1 MSDGLTLRM
10 VEVSRMPSGHKTNGE
25 LDFGKVL
32 NGSLNVFFKDALRVA
47 LTHPR
52 QAAFFMQTLR
62 WQRKAAKTRLNWD
75 KKGVHVP
82 PIIVLS
88 VTSEC
93 NLHCEG
99 CYHQALRSASESEM
113 SDERLGGLIAEARE
127 LGVSFMVIGGG
138 EPLTRPIIL
147 DLAQKYPAIMFL
159 VFTNGLL
166 IDEAVINKMSESRNI
181 VPLISLEGYEN
192 DTDKR
197 RGAGVYAQ
205 VLNAIAKLKEKNIFW
220 GSSLTMT
227 RANFA
232 DATDE
237 NFVKRLVEAGCKL
250 FMFVEYTPV
259 KKGTEDWVLTSEQ
272 RTELLKKR
280 DLFRKKFSAMFIALP
295 WDEEEIGGC
304 LSSGRGFIHISAEGN
319 VEPCPFVPYSD
330 TNLKHLSLKDA
341 LQSKMLKTIRENH
354 GQLEETHGC
363 ALWEKREWVK
373 SLTKKAGDNV
383 SGRQNS

>member
-1 MSDGLTLRM
+1 MTSDLETDI
-10 VEVSRMPSGHKTNGE
+10 E

-52 QAAFFMQTLR
+52 QAAFFMQTLN

-82 PIIVLS
+82 PIIILS
-88 VTSEC
+88 VTSKC
-93 NLHCEG
+93 NLHCQG
-99 CYHQALRSASESEM
+99 CYHQALRSSSESEM
-113 SDERLGGLIAEARE
+113 NDERLEGLIAEAKD

-138 EPLTRPIIL
+138 EPLTRPRIL
-147 DLAQKYPAIMFL
+147 DIAEKYPAIMFL
-159 VFTNGLL
+159 MFTNGLL
-166 IDEAVINKMSESRNI
+166 INEAVIKKMSKSRNI

-205 VLNAIAKLKEKNIFW
+205 ALNSIAKLKAKSIFW

-232 DATDE
+232 DVTDE
-237 NFVKRLVEAGCKL
+237 NFIRRLVENGCKL
-250 FMFVEYTPV
+250 FMLVEYTPV

-272 RTELLKKR
+272 RIELLRKR
-280 DLFRKKFSAMFIALP
+280 NSFRKKYSAVFIALP

-319 VEPCPFVPYSD
+319 VEPCPFIPYSD

-354 GQLEETHGC
+354 GQLEEIHGC

-373 SLTKKAGDNV
+373 SLTSEAAESASSK
-383 SGRQNS
+383 QNP

>member
-1 MSDGLTLRM
+1 VTSDL
-10 VEVSRMPSGHKTNGE
+10 KTNSE

-52 QAAFFMQTLR
+52 QAAFFMQTLN
-62 WQRKAAKTRLNWD
+62 WQRKAAKTRLSWD
-75 KKGVHVP
+75 KMGVHVP
-82 PIIVLS
+82 PIIILS
-88 VTSEC
+88 VTSKC
-93 NLHCEG
+93 NLHCQG
-99 CYHQALRSASESEM
+99 CYHQALRSSSESEM
-113 SDERLGGLIAEARE
+113 SDERLEGLIAEAKD

-138 EPLTRPIIL
+138 EPLTRPGIL
-147 DLAQKYPAIMFL
+147 DIAEKYPPIMFL
-159 VFTNGLL
+159 MFTNGLL
-166 IDEAVINKMSESRNI
+166 INEAVIKKMSKSRNI
-181 VPLISLEGYEN
+181 VPLVSLEGYEN

-205 VLNAIAKLKEKNIFW
+205 ALNSIAKLKAKSIFW

-232 DATDE
+232 DVTNE
-237 NFVKRLVEAGCKL
+237 NFIRRLVENGCKL
-250 FMFVEYTPV
+250 FMLVEYTPV

-272 RTELLKKR
+272 RIELLRKR
-280 DLFRKKFSAMFIALP
+280 NSFRKKYSALFIALP

-319 VEPCPFVPYSD
+319 VEPCPFIPYSD

-354 GQLEETHGC
+354 GQLEEKHGC

-373 SLTKKAGDNV
+373 SLTSEAAENA
-383 SGRQNS
+383 SGKQNP

>member
-1 MSDGLTLRM
+1 
-10 VEVSRMPSGHKTNGE
+10 MPSGYKTNSE

-47 LTHPR
+47 LAHPR

-93 NLHCEG
+93 NLHCQG

-113 SDERLGGLIAEARE
+113 SDERLDELVAEAKG
-127 LGVSFMVIGGG
+127 LGVSFIVIGGG

-147 DLAQKYPAIMFL
+147 DLAGKYPAIMFL

-166 IDEAVINKMSESRNI
+166 INEGVIKKMSENRNI

-205 VLNAIAKLKEKNIFW
+205 VLKAIAKLKEKNIFW
-220 GSSLTMT
+220 GSSLTLT

-232 DATDE
+232 DVTDE
-237 NFVKRLVEAGCKL
+237 DFVGRLVETGCKL
-250 FMFVEYTPV
+250 FMLVEYTPV

-272 RTELLKKR
+272 RTELLMKR
-280 DLFRKKFSAMFIALP
+280 DLFRKKYSAMFIALP

-304 LSSGRGFIHISAEGN
+304 LSSGRGFVHISAEGN

-341 LQSKMLKTIRENH
+341 LQSKMLNTIRENH
-354 GQLEETHGC
+354 WQLEETHGC

-373 SLTKKAGDNV
+373 SLTKEAGDNV
-383 SGRQNS
+383 SGRQDS

>member
-1 MSDGLTLRM
+1 
-10 VEVSRMPSGHKTNGE
+10 MPSSSKTNNE

-32 NGSLNVFFKDALRVA
+32 NSSLNVFFKEALRVA

-52 QAAFFMQTLR
+52 QATFFMQTLR
-62 WQRKAAKTRLNWD
+62 WQRKAAKTRQNWD
-75 KKGVHVP
+75 KNGVHVP

-93 NLHCEG
+93 NLHCQG
-99 CYHQALRSASESEM
+99 CYHQTLRSASDPEM
-113 SDERLGGLIAEARE
+113 SDERVNRLIAEAKE

-138 EPLTRPIIL
+138 EPLTRPMIL
-147 DLAQKYPAIMFL
+147 DLAEKYPSIMFL

-166 IDEAVINKMSESRNI
+166 IDETVIKKMSENRNI
-181 VPLISLEGYEN
+181 VPLVSLEGHEN

-197 RGAGVYAQ
+197 RGAGVYAKA
-205 VLNAIAKLKEKNIFW
+205 LNAIAKLKEKNIFW
-220 GSSLTMT
+220 GSSLTLT
-227 RANFA
+227 RGNFA
-232 DATDE
+232 NVTDE
-237 NFVKRLVEAGCKL
+237 NFIERLVETGCKL
-250 FMFVEYTPV
+250 FMLVEYTPV

-272 RTELLKKR
+272 KTELLRKR
-280 DLFRKKFSAMFIALP
+280 DLFRKKYPAVFIALP

-363 ALWEKREWVK
+363 ALWEKREWVR
-373 SLTKKAGDNV
+373 SLTKEARDKV
-383 SGRQNS
+383 SDRQNS

>member
-1 MSDGLTLRM
+1 MTSDL
-10 VEVSRMPSGHKTNGE
+10 KTNSE

-52 QAAFFMQTLR
+52 QAAFFMQTLN
-62 WQRKAAKTRLNWD
+62 WQRKAAKTRLSWD
-75 KKGVHVP
+75 KMGVHVP
-82 PIIVLS
+82 PIIILS
-88 VTSEC
+88 VTSKC
-93 NLHCEG
+93 NLHCQG
-99 CYHQALRSASESEM
+99 CYHQALRSSSESEM
-113 SDERLGGLIAEARE
+113 SDERLEGLIAEAKD

-138 EPLTRPIIL
+138 EPLTRPGIL
-147 DLAQKYPAIMFL
+147 DIAEKYPPIMFL
-159 VFTNGLL
+159 MFTNGLL
-166 IDEAVINKMSESRNI
+166 INEAVIKKMSKSRNI
-181 VPLISLEGYEN
+181 VPLVSLEGYEN

-205 VLNAIAKLKEKNIFW
+205 ALNSIAKLKAKSIFW

-232 DATDE
+232 DVTNE
-237 NFVKRLVEAGCKL
+237 NFIRRLVENGCKL
-250 FMFVEYTPV
+250 FMLVEYTPV

-272 RTELLKKR
+272 RIELLRKR
-280 DLFRKKFSAMFIALP
+280 NSFRKKYSALFIALP

-319 VEPCPFVPYSD
+319 VEPCPFIPYSD

-354 GQLEETHGC
+354 GQLEEKHGC

-373 SLTKKAGDNV
+373 SLTSEAAENA
-383 SGRQNS
+383 SGKQNP

>member
-1 MSDGLTLRM
+1 
-10 VEVSRMPSGHKTNGE
+10 MPSSYKTNSE

-93 NLHCEG
+93 NLHCQG

-113 SDERLGGLIAEARE
+113 SDERLDGLIAEAKE

-147 DLAQKYPAIMFL
+147 DLAGKYPAIMFL

-166 IDEAVINKMSESRNI
+166 IDEAVIKKMSENRNI

-197 RGAGVYAQ
+197 RGAGVYER
-205 VLNAIAKLKEKNIFW
+205 VMNAVAKLKEKNIFW

-232 DATDE
+232 DVTDE
-237 NFVKRLVEAGCKL
+237 NFVKRLVETGCKL
-250 FMFVEYTPV
+250 FMLVEYTPV
-259 KKGTEDWVLTSEQ
+259 KKGTEGWVLTSEQ
-272 RTELLKKR
+272 RTELLRKR
-280 DLFRKKFSAMFIALP
+280 DLFRKKYPAMFIALP

-373 SLTKKAGDNV
+373 SLTKEAIDKV
-383 SGRQNS
+383 SGTQNSQVQ

>member
-1 MSDGLTLRM
+1 MS
-10 VEVSRMPSGHKTNGE
+10 SGYETNSE

-93 NLHCEG
+93 NLHCQG

-113 SDERLGGLIAEARE
+113 SDERLDRLMAEAKE

-147 DLAQKYPAIMFL
+147 DLAEKYPAIMFL

-166 IDEAVINKMSESRNI
+166 IDEAVIKKMSENRNI
-181 VPLISLEGYEN
+181 VPLISLEGHEN
-192 DTDKR
+192 NTDKR
-197 RGAGVYAQ
+197 RGAGVYQQA
-205 VLNAIAKLKEKNIFW
+205 LNAMAKLKEKGIFW

-232 DATDE
+232 DVTDE
-237 NFVKRLVEAGCKL
+237 NFIGRLVESGCKL
-250 FMFVEYTPV
+250 FMLVEYTPV

-272 RTELLKKR
+272 KTELLRKR
-280 DLFRKKFSAMFIALP
+280 DLFRKKYPAVFIALP

-304 LSSGRGFIHISAEGN
+304 LSSGRGFVHISAEGN

-330 TNLKHLSLKDA
+330 TNLKHVSLKDA

-354 GQLEETHGC
+354 EQLEETHGC

-373 SLTKKAGDNV
+373 SLANEAADNV
-383 SGRQNS
+383 SCRQNS

>member
-1 MSDGLTLRM
+1 MS
-10 VEVSRMPSGHKTNGE
+10 SGYKTDGE

-52 QAAFFMQTLR
+52 QAAFFMQTLN
-62 WQRKAAKTRLNWD
+62 WQRKAAKTRLNWNN
-75 KKGVHVP
+75 KGVHVP
-82 PIIVLS
+82 PIIILS
-88 VTSEC
+88 VTSKC
-93 NLHCEG
+93 NLHCQG

-113 SDERLGGLIAEARE
+113 SDERLEGLIAEVKE
-127 LGVSFMVIGGG
+127 LGVSFLVIGGG
-138 EPLTRPIIL
+138 EPLTRPMIL
-147 DLAQKYPAIMFL
+147 DLAEKYPAIMFL

-166 IDEAVINKMSESRNI
+166 IDDAVIKKMSKNRNI

-197 RGAGVYAQ
+197 RGAGVYKQA
-205 VLNAIAKLKEKNIFW
+205 LTAIAKLKEKNIFW
-220 GSSLTMT
+220 GSSLTVT

-232 DATDE
+232 DVTDE
-237 NFVKRLVEAGCKL
+237 NFIKRLVKNGCKL
-250 FMFVEYTPV
+250 FMLVEYTPV

-272 RTELLKKR
+272 RMELLRKR
-280 DLFRKKFSAMFIALP
+280 NLFREKYHAMFIALP

-341 LQSKMLKTIRENH
+341 LQSKMLNTIRENH
-354 GQLEETHGC
+354 WQLAETHGC
-363 ALWEKREWVK
+363 ALWEEREWVR
-373 SLTKKAGDNV
+373 SLSKEAADNA
-383 SGRQNS
+383 SGRQNSHAK

>member
-1 MSDGLTLRM
+1 MLNI
-10 VEVSRMPSGHKTNGE
+10 EVQGMPSNLRANSE

-62 WQRKAAKTRLNWD
+62 WQRKAAKTRQNWD

-88 VTSEC
+88 VTSQC
-93 NLHCEG
+93 NLHCQG
-99 CYHQALRSASESEM
+99 CYHQALRSESESEM
-113 SDERLGGLIAEARE
+113 SDERLEKLLDEARE

-138 EPLTRPIIL
+138 EPLTRPVIL
-147 DLAQKYPAIMFL
+147 DLAEKYPAIMFL

-166 IDEAVINKMSESRNI
+166 IDDTVIRKMSENRNI
-181 VPLISLEGYEN
+181 IPLISLEGYQN

-197 RGAGVYAQ
+197 RGSGVYEQA
-205 VLNAIAKLKEKNIFW
+205 LKAIAKLKAKNIFW
-220 GSSLTMT
+220 GTSLTLT
-227 RANFA
+227 RTNFA
-232 DATDE
+232 DVTDE
-237 NFVKRLVEAGCKL
+237 NFIEKLVRTGCKL
-250 FMFVEYTPV
+250 FMLVEYTPV

-272 RTELLKKR
+272 KTELLGKR
-280 DLFRKKFSAMFIALP
+280 DLFRKKHSAVFVTLP

-304 LSSGRGFIHISAEGN
+304 LSSGRGFVHISAEGN

-330 TNLKHLSLKDA
+330 TNLKDLSLKDA
-341 LQSKMLKTIRENH
+341 LQSKMLCTIRENH
-354 GQLEETHGC
+354 DQLEETHGC

-373 SLTKKAGDNV
+373 SLAKTAENV
-383 SGRQNS
+383 SSLSHDGQGQ

>member
-1 MSDGLTLRM
+1 MTSDLETDI
-10 VEVSRMPSGHKTNGE
+10 E

-52 QAAFFMQTLR
+52 QAAFFMQTLN

-88 VTSEC
+88 VTSKC
-93 NLHCEG
+93 NLHCQG
-99 CYHQALRSASESEM
+99 CYHQALRSSSESEM
-113 SDERLGGLIAEARE
+113 NDERLEGLIAEAKD

-138 EPLTRPIIL
+138 EPLTRPRIL
-147 DLAQKYPAIMFL
+147 DIAEKYPAIMFL
-159 VFTNGLL
+159 MFTNGLL
-166 IDEAVINKMSESRNI
+166 INEAVIKKMSKSRNI
-181 VPLISLEGYEN
+181 VPLVSLEGYEN

-205 VLNAIAKLKEKNIFW
+205 ALNSIAKLKAKSIFW

-232 DATDE
+232 DVTDE
-237 NFVKRLVEAGCKL
+237 NFIRRLVENGCKL
-250 FMFVEYTPV
+250 FMLVEYTPV

-272 RTELLKKR
+272 RIELLRKR
-280 DLFRKKFSAMFIALP
+280 NSFRKKYSAVFIALP

-319 VEPCPFVPYSD
+319 VEPCPFIPYSD

-354 GQLEETHGC
+354 GQLEEIHGC

-373 SLTKKAGDNV
+373 SLTSEAAE
-383 SGRQNS
+383 SGSSKQNP

>member
-1 MSDGLTLRM
+1 
-10 VEVSRMPSGHKTNGE
+10 MPSGYKTDSE

-47 LTHPR
+47 LAHPR

-62 WQRKAAKTRLNWD
+62 WQRKAAKTRLDWD

-113 SDERLGGLIAEARE
+113 SDERLDGLIAEAKE

-147 DLAQKYPAIMFL
+147 DLAGKYPAIMFL

-166 IDEAVINKMSESRNI
+166 IDEAVIKKMSENRNI

-197 RGAGVYAQ
+197 RGAGVYEQ
-205 VLNAIAKLKEKNIFW
+205 VMKAIAKLKEKNIFW

-232 DATDE
+232 DVTDDS
-237 NFVKRLVEAGCKL
+237 FVKRLVETGCKL
-250 FMFVEYTPV
+250 FMLVEYTPV

-272 RTELLKKR
+272 RTELLRRR
-280 DLFRKKFSAMFIALP
+280 DLFRKKYPAMFIALP

-341 LQSKMLKTIRENH
+341 LQSKMLKAIRENH

-363 ALWEKREWVK
+363 ALWEKREWVRT
-373 SLTKKAGDNV
+373 LTKEARDEV
-383 SGRQNS
+383 SSRQNPQVQ

>member
-1 MSDGLTLRM
+1 
-10 VEVSRMPSGHKTNGE
+10 MPLDHKTRSE

-47 LTHPR
+47 LTHPL
-52 QAAFFMQTLR
+52 QAGFFVQTLR

-88 VTSEC
+88 VTSKC
-93 NLHCEG
+93 NLHCQG

-113 SDERLGGLIAEARE
+113 SDERLGGLIAEAKE

-147 DLAQKYPAIMFL
+147 DLAEKYPAIMFL
-159 VFTNGLL
+159 MFTNGLL
-166 IDEAVINKMSESRNI
+166 IDGAVIKKMSENRNI

-205 VLNAIAKLKEKNIFW
+205 ALSATAKLKKRNIFW
-220 GSSLTMT
+220 GTSLTMT
-227 RANFA
+227 RDNFA
-232 DATDE
+232 DITDD
-237 NFVKRLVEAGCKL
+237 NFIKKLVETGCKL
-250 FMFVEYTPV
+250 FMLVEYTPV

-272 RTELLKKR
+272 RMELLRKR
-280 DLFRKKFSAMFIALP
+280 DFFKKKYSAVFIALP

-304 LSSGRGFIHISAEGN
+304 LSSGRGFVHISAEGN
-319 VEPCPFVPYSD
+319 VEPCPFIPYSD

-341 LQSKMLKTIRENH
+341 LQSKMLNTIRENH
-354 GQLEETHGC
+354 AQLEEIHGC
-363 ALWEKREWVK
+363 ALWAKREWVK
-373 SLTKKAGDNV
+373 SLTKEAADNIG
-383 SGRQNS
+383 SRQNS

>member
-1 MSDGLTLRM
+1 
-10 VEVSRMPSGHKTNGE
+10 
-25 LDFGKVL
+25 
-32 NGSLNVFFKDALRVA
+32 
-47 LTHPR
+47 
-52 QAAFFMQTLR
+52 
-62 WQRKAAKTRLNWD
+62 
-75 KKGVHVP
+75 
-82 PIIVLS
+82 
-88 VTSEC
+88 
-93 NLHCEG
+93 
-99 CYHQALRSASESEM
+99 M
-113 SDERLGGLIAEARE
+113 SDERLDGLIAEAKE

-147 DLAQKYPAIMFL
+147 DLAEKYPAIMFL

-166 IDEAVINKMSESRNI
+166 IDEAVIKKMSENRNI

-197 RGAGVYAQ
+197 RGAGVYEQ
-205 VLNAIAKLKEKNIFW
+205 VMKAIAKLKEKNIFW

-232 DATDE
+232 DVTDD
-237 NFVKRLVEAGCKL
+237 NFIKRLVETGCKL
-250 FMFVEYTPV
+250 FMLVEYTPV

-272 RTELLKKR
+272 RTKLLRKR
-280 DLFRKKFSAMFIALP
+280 DLFRKKYPAMFIALP

-363 ALWEKREWVK
+363 ALWEKREWVR
-373 SLTKKAGDNV
+373 SLTKEAGDNV

>member
-1 MSDGLTLRM
+1 
-10 VEVSRMPSGHKTNGE
+10 MPSGYKTNSE

-52 QAAFFMQTLR
+52 QAAFFMQTLS

-75 KKGVHVP
+75 KRGVHVP

-88 VTSEC
+88 VTSKC
-93 NLHCEG
+93 NLHCQG

-113 SDERLGGLIAEARE
+113 SDERLDRLIAEAKE
-127 LGVSFMVIGGG
+127 LCVSFMVIGGG

-147 DLAQKYPAIMFL
+147 DLAQKHPAIMFL
-159 VFTNGLL
+159 MFTNGLL
-166 IDEAVINKMSESRNI
+166 IDEAVIKKMSENRNI

-197 RGAGVYAQ
+197 RGAGVYRQA
-205 VLNAIAKLKEKNIFW
+205 LNAIAKLKEKNIFW
-220 GSSLTMT
+220 GSSLTLT

-237 NFVKRLVEAGCKL
+237 NFIKRLVEAGCKL
-250 FMFVEYTPV
+250 FMLVEYTPV
-259 KKGTEDWVLTSEQ
+259 KKGTEDWVLASEQ
-272 RTELLKKR
+272 RTELLRKR
-280 DLFRKKFSAMFIALP
+280 DLFRKKYPAMFIALP

-319 VEPCPFVPYSD
+319 VEPCPFIPYSD

-341 LQSKMLKTIRENH
+341 LQSKMLNTIRENH

-373 SLTKKAGDNV
+373 SLTKGAEGNV
-383 SGRQNS
+383 SSRQNS

>member
-1 MSDGLTLRM
+1 
-10 VEVSRMPSGHKTNGE
+10 MPSSYETNSE

-32 NGSLNVFFKDALRVA
+32 NGSLDVFFKDALRVA
-47 LTHPR
+47 LAHPR

-62 WQRKAAKTRLNWD
+62 WQRKAAKKRLDWG

-82 PIIVLS
+82 PILIIS
-88 VTSEC
+88 VTSKC
-93 NLHCEG
+93 NLHCQG
-99 CYHQALRSASESEM
+99 CYHQALRSAEESEM
-113 SDERLGGLIAEARE
+113 SDERLSGLVAEAKE
-127 LGVSFMVIGGG
+127 LGVSFIVIAGG

-147 DLAQKYPAIMFL
+147 DLAEKYPAIMFL

-166 IDEAVINKMSESRNI
+166 IDEGVIKKMSKSRNI
-181 VPLISLEGYEN
+181 VPLVSLEGYEN

-197 RGAGVYAQ
+197 RGAGVYEK
-205 VLNAIAKLKEKNIFW
+205 VLKGIVKLKEENIFW

-232 DATDE
+232 DVTDE
-237 NFVKRLVEAGCKL
+237 NFIKRLVETGCKL
-250 FMFVEYTPV
+250 FMLVEYTPV

-280 DLFRKKFSAMFIALP
+280 DFFRKSYPAMFVALP

-304 LSSGRGFIHISAEGN
+304 LSSGRGFVHISAEGN

-330 TNLKHLSLKDA
+330 TNLKDISLKDA

-354 GQLEETHGC
+354 EQLEETHGC

-373 SLTKKAGDNV
+373 SLTNE
-383 SGRQNS
+383 RQTT